1 MLAARDQENLAYSH
15 QTNAA
20 SKPLN
25 QSIRGLQSKTPGRGA
40 AKTPFKKLVS
50 DENDP
55 AVFEAPKT
63 SLNIL
68 ARGDDNGLHDK
79 RRDGKFNGNAFVT
92 PVGMGLLL
100 RQCLI
105 RTD

>member
-25 QSIRGLQSKTPGRGA
+25 QGIRGLQSKTPGQRA
-40 AKTPFKKLVS
+40 PKTPFKASLN

-55 AVFEAPKT
+55 AAFGTQQKGLKT
-63 SLNIL
+63 TF
-68 ARGDDNGLHDK
+68 RGEGGLLQTK
-79 RRDGKFNGNAFVT
+79 KDGKLDNNAFIT
-92 PVGMGLLL
+92 PMGMAMLPLHTLLG
-100 RQCLI
+100 
-105 RTD
+105 